1 MASKA
6 ATRFAVL
13 GWVVV
18 QAASVFRQVV
28 RDYCKRLSRLEVL
41 VPLSVTVVNGISK
54 ELLPTDKELK
64 GIYLS

>member
-1 MASKA
+1 
-6 ATRFAVL
+6 
-13 GWVVV
+13 V